1 MKVPHVQSK
10 LPVYVIFTGN
20 KSLELTKFGFNVLNV
35 AAPNHYLSMIK
46 HAEYVLSASFHGTAF
61 SINFQKQFYV
71 VRGKKNGK
79 LNLDDRMTSLLR
91 LGGLENRQLSEG
103 NSWDDNVID
112 YGTVNT
118 KISKEVECSKRFL
131 KRELAYAG
139 K

>member
-1 MKVPHVQSK
+1 M
-10 LPVYVIFTGN
+10 
-20 KSLELTKFGFNVLNV
+20 
-35 AAPNHYLSMIK
+35 
-46 HAEYVLSASFHGTAF
+46 
-61 SINFQKQFYV
+61 
-71 VRGKKNGK
+71 
-79 LNLDDRMTSLLR
+79 NLDDRMTSLLR

-118 KISKEVECSKRFL
+118 KISKEVERSKRFL

>member
-1 MKVPHVQSK
+1 M
-10 LPVYVIFTGN
+10 F
-20 KSLELTKFGFNVLNV
+20 F
-35 AAPNHYLSMIK
+35 
-46 HAEYVLSASFHGTAF
+46 
-61 SINFQKQFYV
+61 
-71 VRGKKNGK
+71 
-79 LNLDDRMTSLLR
+79 LR

-118 KISKEVECSKRFL
+118 KISKEVERSKRFL